1 MERDTDI
8 LIVGG
13 GIAGLTLAH
22 SLLGYGFRPL
32 VIERDRIARQE
43 GGLGIYRNAL
53 KVLDH
58 VGLLEETKARGNEVL
73 RTRLDDS
80 AGRRILETD
89 SPKVVIL
96 RKDLCGLLADS
107 LPPGVLQMGESLGRF
122 EDDGRRVR
130 AHFDSGRVEE
140 ADLLV
145 GADGVGSRVCT
156 QLFGEQ
162 PTRFANFIYR
172 GLAPRPADAELRLMR
187 AVVGRGSKYHE
198 ICLNERDI
206 GWSITT
212 NEVER
217 QHALPADQVK
227 HMLLQRV
234 GSWKCRAAAL
244 IEQTQPDYLLQ
255 HSVYQGRLL
264 PRWYRGRI
272 VVLGDAAHPQHP
284 ALGQGACMAMESA
297 AALAACLA
305 ELKTL
310 EQALATFQRI
320 RLPRVRFVLRQSG
333 RMARMGQWEKP
344 LMCGLR
350 DMVMR
355 AGSSFSWAPAS
366 RIYRRILFY
375 DIYSEIRASLPR
387 LAP

>member
-1 MERDTDI
+1 

-22 SLLGYGFRPL
+22 SLLGYGFRPR
-32 VIERDRIARQE
+32 VMERERIPRQE

-53 KVLDH
+53 VVLDRL
-58 VGLLEETKARGNEVL
+58 GLLDEAKSRGNEVL

-80 AGRRILETD
+80 AGRRILEAN

-96 RKDLCGLLADS
+96 RKDLYDLLADS
-107 LPPGVLQMGESLGRF
+107 LPPSVMQLGESLARF

-130 AHFDSGRVEE
+130 AHFDSGRMEE

-145 GADGVGSRVCT
+145 GADGVRSRVCT

-162 PTRFANFIYR
+162 PIQYVNFIYR

-212 NEVER
+212 NEGER
-217 QHALPADQVK
+217 RHALPVDQVK

-244 IEQTQPDYLLQ
+244 IERTEPDHLLQ
-255 HSVYQGRLL
+255 HNVYRRRLL

-272 VVLGDAAHPQHP
+272 VLLGDAAHPQHP

-305 ELKTL
+305 ELNTL
-310 EQALATFQRI
+310 DQALATFQRI
-320 RLPRVRFVLRQSG
+320 RLPRVRFVLRQAG
-333 RMARMGQWEKP
+333 RMARVGQWEQP

-350 DMVMR
+350 DTVMR
-355 AGSSFSWAPAS
+355 AGSCVSWAPAS
-366 RIYRRILFY
+366 RIFRRILFY
-375 DIYSEIRASLPR
+375 DIYSQIRASLPPR
-387 LAP
+387 AS